1 MSCVECYVR
10 EDSSLPNVSLC
21 AVLDYVRG
29 AIGDSSV
36 LRRQT
41 ARNVTQR
48 LLLIRKTFSF
58 QNEFRYENKRF
69 YRHG

>member
-48 LLLIRKTFSF
+48 LLLVRKTFSF
-58 QNEFRYENKRF
+58 
-69 YRHG
+69 